1 MRGLPDKAV
10 SCFDHQ
16 SSLKREGSI
25 TPYYNDQLPTLRF
38 PWALKVSDFNE
49 ILLVSG
55 HADVKLDNSTAHF
68 PGDVIG
74 QTKFILNQI
83 TKSVEA
89 AGFTLDDAI
98 RTEITLSKE
107 VTDDQLPELFQV
119 LTDYVGEVAVKP
131 AAGTLR
137 FVERLISR
145 ECLVE
150 IELMLAR

>member
-1 MRGLPDKAV
+1 MATK
-10 SCFDHQ
+10 
-16 SSLKREGSI
+16 
-25 TPYYNDQLPTLRF
+25 TPYYNDELPTLRF
-38 PWALKVSDFNE
+38 PWALKVSNFDE

-55 HADVKLDNSTAHF
+55 HADVKHDNSTANF
-68 PGDVIG
+68 PGDLIG
-74 QTKFILNQI
+74 QTNFVLNQI

-107 VTDDQLPELFQV
+107 VSDDQLPELFQV
-119 LTDYVGEVAVKP
+119 LKDFVSKIEVKP

-137 FVERLISR
+137 FVERLISP

-150 IELMLAR
+150 IEVMLAR